1 MQFGRK
7 PLAVLAAA
15 LLPLLVSAC
24 SVGPVYE
31 APETAAAEFRIDD
44 DAKLIQASFEA
55 AWWTQFGDPVLD
67 DLIDRALEGDLD
79 LRIAAARVRQAR
91 ALFRDARLDYAP
103 AVTASANFLKQDA
116 PVAGLTEPVDYK
128 LYDAGFDASWELDI
142 FGRVGHGVDAARA
155 DAEAAEA
162 LFRDAQVRLIAE
174 VAREY
179 FALRG
184 AQQRV
189 AVAAR
194 NLDNQRE
201 SLRLTTLR
209 FELGAGSELD
219 VQSARARLAQTMAT
233 MPPLVTDVRVASHR
247 LAVLLGQRP
256 GELDTLLVEVSQ
268 SFRVAPIS
276 IGAPEELLRRRPD
289 VRAAE
294 RALAARTS
302 RVGVATADLFPR
314 ISVSGFIGFISGSA
328 GTLGNSD
335 SRAWSVAPGLTWP
348 AFDLG
353 STRAILEANK
363 AQADEQLAV
372 YEKTVLQAL
381 EETQNAF
388 VAFEQDQKRLAALVD
403 QAQASQR
410 AASLARIQYREGAL
424 DFLRLLDAERTVL
437 DAEDAVTQGETALN
451 TDVVAIYKALG
462 GGWEAAPEAVAY
474 YETTTQ

>member
-1 MQFGRK
+1 MSSQFAMMERS
-7 PLAVLAAA
+7 PLGWISAA
-15 LLPLLVSAC
+15 LLFVSLSAC
-24 SVGPVYE
+24 SVGPTYE
-31 APETAAAEFRIDD
+31 TPDTAPAEFRHGD
-44 DAKLIQASFEA
+44 DAGLVQASFEA
-55 AWWTQFGDPVLD
+55 AWWKQFGDPVLD
-67 DLIDRALEGDLD
+67 DLVTRALEGDLD

-103 AVTASANFLKQDA
+103 AVTASAGYLKQDA
-116 PVAGLTEPVDYK
+116 PVAGLTEPLAYK

-179 FALRG
+179 FSLRG

-189 AVAAR
+189 AVASR

-201 SLRLTTLR
+201 SLHLTMVR
-209 FELGAGSELD
+209 YELGAGSELD

-233 MPPLVTDVRVASHR
+233 MPPLVTEVRVASHR

-256 GELDTLLVEVSQ
+256 GELAAALVEVPRT
-268 SFRVAPIS
+268 FRVAPIS

-289 VRAAE
+289 IRSAE
-294 RALAARTS
+294 RALAAQTA

-314 ISVSGFIGFISGSA
+314 VSVSGFFGFISGSA

-335 SRAWSVAPGLTWP
+335 SRAWSVAPRITWP

-353 STRAILEANK
+353 STRAILEANT

-372 YEKTVLQAL
+372 YK
-381 EETQNAF
+381 
-388 VAFEQDQKRLAALVD
+388 K
-403 QAQASQR
+403 
-410 AASLARIQYREGAL
+410 
-424 DFLRLLDAERTVL
+424 
-437 DAEDAVTQGETALN
+437 AV
-451 TDVVAIYKALG
+451 
-462 GGWEAAPEAVAY
+462 
-474 YETTTQ
+474 